1 MFLRD
6 GRDVQ
11 VKSPLT
17 SRSKSKSKVIRGTL
31 RVGSRQRGD
40 SGDRSEGKSA
50 TVCFEFPKP
59 KLVSNRLMSEP
70 IRPIKGSVEPIDKLA
85 LLTNPAILADL
96 DLSDSAVARIDQEIE
111 RFNSA
116 VSQIMA
122 SRMPRDEVDRGI
134 ADSRRGAIENI
145 GKNLTETQTTR
156 LQQLQWQRQGIAAFA
171 DKDLVRKLQISS
183 DQLKCIYGE
192 DATSEYKKTKVLK
205 LSPTEQ
211 RDFPFWN
218 LAKLRGNLSSEQTEK
233 LLDLLGEP
241 LKSS

>member
-1 MFLRD
+1 
-6 GRDVQ
+6 
-11 VKSPLT
+11 
-17 SRSKSKSKVIRGTL
+17 
-31 RVGSRQRGD
+31 
-40 SGDRSEGKSA
+40 
-50 TVCFEFPKP
+50 
-59 KLVSNRLMSEP
+59 MSEP

-211 RDFPFWN
+211 RDFPF
-218 LAKLRGNLSSEQTEK
+218 
-233 LLDLLGEP
+233 
-241 LKSS
+241 